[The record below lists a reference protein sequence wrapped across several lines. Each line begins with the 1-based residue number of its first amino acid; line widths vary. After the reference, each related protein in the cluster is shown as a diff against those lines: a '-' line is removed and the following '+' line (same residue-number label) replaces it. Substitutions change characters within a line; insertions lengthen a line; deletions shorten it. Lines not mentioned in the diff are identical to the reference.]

1 MAWDSCKITSM
12 RILQELVPKIKPF
25 FEEVVGEWGM
35 ILIVLL
41 IGFGSFGLGR
51 LSMLERVRPPVS
63 ITNAPTTAEPRGMNL
78 GGLIVASRTGS
89 AYYFPW
95 CSGVDKILLQNRI
108 WFASEEKARS
118 AGYLPAKNCKGLE

>member
-1 MAWDSCKITSM
+1 M
-12 RILQELVPKIKPF
+12 RILQELVLKIKLF
-25 FEEVVGEWGM
+25 IDQTVSEWGM
-35 ILIVLL
+35 ILIVLI

-51 LSMLERVRPPVS
+51 LSMLESVRTPVS
-63 ITNAPTTAEPRGMNL
+63 ITQAPSEATPRGMSI

-95 CSGVDKILLQNRI
+95 CAGVAKILPQNQI

-118 AGYLPAKNCKGLE
+118 TGYSPAKNCKGLN

>member
-1 MAWDSCKITSM
+1 M
-12 RILQELVPKIKPF
+12 RILQELVSKIKPF
-25 FEEVVGEWGM
+25 TEQAVNEWGM

-51 LSMLERVRPPVS
+51 LSMLEDVRPPVS
-63 ITNAPTTAEPRGMNL
+63 ITSAPTVAEPREMNL

-95 CSGVDKILLQNRI
+95 CSGVDKILLQNRV
-108 WFASEEKARS
+108 WFASEEKARQ
-118 AGYLPAKNCKGLE
+118 AGYSPAKNCKGLQ

>member
-1 MAWDSCKITSM
+1 MQSI
-12 RILQELVPKIKPF
+12 QEGWLKIKNWTADAI
-25 FEEVVGEWGM
+25 GEWSL
-35 ILIVLL
+35 IVIVLL

-63 ITNAPTTAEPRGMNL
+63 ILQAPTVAEPKGMSI
-78 GGLIVASRTGS
+78 GGLIVASRTGN

-95 CSGVDKILLQNRI
+95 CTGVSKILLQNQI
-108 WFASEEKARS
+108 WFASEEKARN